1 MKKTVGNVTNCRTP
15 YPLYNPRMAS
25 IQLLPDLLINQ
36 IAAGEVIERPAS
48 ALKELLENS
57 LDAGADEISVQ
68 LEGGGV
74 KLLRVRDNGS
84 GILHDQ
90 LSLAL
95 MRHATSKIASLEDLQ
110 RVASMGFRGEALASM
125 AAVAQVTLTSRT
137 VEAPH
142 AWKVDAADG
151 KQGAVVPAS
160 HAHGT
165 SIEMRE
171 LYFNTPARRK
181 FLKSENTEYAWCEET
196 FKRIALSRP
205 DVAFSLQ
212 NNGRMVWQLAAS
224 SSVAAKSVPPPCP
237 PPMGEGSNG
246 DTLEANAPQN
256 ESHQSNPLSS
266 PTPSLPQKER
276 GNSRAGV
283 GERSLSEHALSSRI
297 TAILGAEFGQHA
309 VTVERQI
316 GALHLYGIAAL
327 PAYSRSTRDEQ
338 YFFINGRFVRD
349 KVLMHAVRQAYQD
362 ILHHQRHPAF
372 VLFLDMP
379 PEQVDVNVHPAKSEV
394 RFRESQG
401 IHQFVFHA
409 LQDALSVTMKAA
421 TPDPSDSSFSRKRES
436 IESSNEL
443 DSRLRG
449 NDGTFSFEQQ
459 RIRFGAAEQ
468 QATYR
473 AWESQTG
480 KGEELREKG
489 NSSPAFDS
497 PLPSSPFPLPNVEHP
512 LGFALGQLSGI
523 YILAQNQQGLIVVDM
538 HAAHERI
545 VYERLK
551 TAFDAQ
557 QMPTQPLL
565 IPVSFAADTLDVA
578 TVEDEQDALLRLGFD
593 IAPLSPT
600 TLAVRSMPA
609 MLKQSK
615 AEAAAKE
622 VLHELRDFGASR
634 ALTERRNELL
644 ATLACHSAV
653 RANQQLSLP
662 EMNAILRE
670 MEQTE
675 RADQCN
681 HGRPTWFQVTIDELD
696 AMFMR
701 GK

>member
-1 MKKTVGNVTNCRTP
+1 MST
-15 YPLYNPRMAS
+15 
-25 IQLLPDLLINQ
+25 IHLLPDLLINQ

-57 LDAGADEISVQ
+57 LDAGATDIAVQ
-68 LEGGGV
+68 LENGGI
-74 KLLRVRDNGS
+74 KLLRVRDNGG
-84 GILHDQ
+84 GIAKEQ
-90 LSLAL
+90 LPLAL
-95 MRHATSKIASLEDLQ
+95 MRHATSKIASLDDLQ

-125 AAVAQVTLTSRT
+125 AAVAQVILTSRNADA
-137 VEAPH
+137 EH
-142 AWKVDAADG
+142 AWKIEAADG
-151 KQGAVVPAS
+151 TQSAASPAA

-165 SIEMRE
+165 CVEMRE

-181 FLKSENTEYAWCEET
+181 FLKSESTEFAWCEET

-212 NNGRMVWQLAAS
+212 HNGKMVWQLAAT
-224 SSVAAKSVPPPCP
+224 PPLTR
-237 PPMGEGSNG
+237 GGREGLG
-246 DTLEANAPQN
+246 L
-256 ESHQSNPLSS
+256 
-266 PTPSLPQKER
+266 
-276 GNSRAGV
+276 
-283 GERSLSEHALSSRI
+283 RI
-297 TAILGAEFGQHA
+297 TAILGSEFGQHA
-309 VTVERQI
+309 VAVEKEV
-316 GALHLYGIAAL
+316 ANLHLYGIAAL

-338 YFFINGRFVRD
+338 YFFVNGRFVRD

-372 VLFLDMP
+372 VLFLEMP

-409 LQDALSVTMKAA
+409 LQDALSATMQGSAPAPTTALQESKPNTSFA
-421 TPDPSDSSFSRKRES
+421 TMQ
-436 IESSNEL
+436 
-443 DSRLRG
+443 
-449 NDGTFSFEQQ
+449 QQ
-459 RIRFGAAEQ
+459 RIPFTAAQQ
-468 QATYR
+468 QASYR
-473 AWESQTG
+473 LWESYSENSNPSQPPLVRG
-480 KGEELREKG
+480 GADISPDKGGLRG
-489 NSSPAFDS
+489 IASPTFASD
-497 PLPSSPFPLPNVEHP
+497 EHP

-565 IPVSFAADTLDVA
+565 IPVTFAAEALDIA
-578 TVEDEQDALLRLGFD
+578 TAEEEQEALQRLGFD
-593 IAPLSPT
+593 IAPLST
-600 TLAVRSMPA
+600 NTLAVRAMPA
-609 MLKQSK
+609 MLKQSH
-615 AEAAAKE
+615 AETAARE

-681 HGRPTWFQVTIDELD
+681 HGRPTWFQVTLAELD

>member
-1 MKKTVGNVTNCRTP
+1 MP
-15 YPLYNPRMAS
+15 S
-25 IQLLPDLLINQ
+25 IHLLPDLLINQ

-57 LDAGADEISVQ
+57 LDAGATEIAVQ
-68 LEGGGV
+68 LEGGGIKRLV
-74 KLLRVRDNGS
+74 VRDNGG
-84 GILHDQ
+84 GIDKEQ
-90 LSLAL
+90 LPLAL

-110 RVASMGFRGEALASM
+110 KVASMGFRGEALASM
-125 AAVAQVTLTSRT
+125 AAVAQLALTSRT
-137 VEAPH
+137 ANAEH
-142 AWKVDAADG
+142 AWKVEALNGTQSAA
-151 KQGAVVPAS
+151 APA
-160 HAHGT
+160 AQPHGT

-181 FLKSENTEYAWCEET
+181 FLKSESTEYAWCEEV

-212 NNGRMVWQLAAS
+212 RDGKSVWQL
-224 SSVAAKSVPPPCP
+224 PRH
-237 PPMGEGSNG
+237 E
-246 DTLEANAPQN
+246 
-256 ESHQSNPLSS
+256 
-266 PTPSLPQKER
+266 LPQ
-276 GNSRAGV
+276 
-283 GERSLSEHALSSRI
+283 RI
-297 TAILGAEFGQHA
+297 TAILGPEFGQHA
-309 VTVERQI
+309 VKVERQI

-338 YFFINGRFVRD
+338 YFFVNGRFVRD

-409 LQDALSVTMKAA
+409 LQDALSATMNSGNADSSTA
-421 TPDPSDSSFSRKRES
+421 SSDSSFPRRRES
-436 IESSNEL
+436 ISSVSTL
-443 DSRLRG
+443 DSGFRR
-449 NDGTFSFEQQ
+449 NDGSQQTMAFS
-459 RIRFGAAEQ
+459 AAQ
-468 QATYR
+468 PQAAYKLWEFQTQGSRTENR
-473 AWESQTG
+473 AYESDASPSTQYSALSTQH
-480 KGEELREKG
+480 
-489 NSSPAFDS
+489 SS
-497 PLPSSPFPLPNVEHP
+497 EHL

-565 IPVSFAADTLDVA
+565 IPVTFAAEALDIA
-578 TVEDEQDALLRLGFD
+578 TAEEEQEALQKLGFD
-593 IAPLSPT
+593 IAPIST
-600 TLAVRSMPA
+600 NTLAVRAMPA
-609 MLKQSK
+609 MLKQSH
-615 AEAAAKE
+615 AETAARE

-653 RANQQLSLP
+653 RANQQLSIP

-681 HGRPTWFQVTIDELD
+681 HGRPTWFQVTLAELD

>member
-1 MKKTVGNVTNCRTP
+1 MP
-15 YPLYNPRMAS
+15 S

-57 LDAGADEISVQ
+57 LDAGATDIAVQ
-68 LEGGGV
+68 LEGGGI
-74 KLLRVRDNGS
+74 KLLRVRDNGG
-84 GILHDQ
+84 GIAPEQ
-90 LSLAL
+90 LPLAL
-95 MRHATSKIASLEDLQ
+95 MRHATSKITSLDDLQ

-125 AAVAQVTLTSRT
+125 AAVAQVTLTSRH
-137 VEAPH
+137 ADAAH
-142 AWKVDAADG
+142 AWKIEAADG
-151 KQGAVVPAS
+151 TQSAAAPAA

-165 SIEMRE
+165 SVEIRE

-181 FLKSENTEYAWCEET
+181 FLKSESTEYAWCEET

-212 NNGRMVWQLAAS
+212 HNGRMAWQLPA
-224 SSVAAKSVPPPCP
+224 
-237 PPMGEGSNG
+237 
-246 DTLEANAPQN
+246 QN
-256 ESHQSNPLSS
+256 MQ
-266 PTPSLPQKER
+266 Q
-276 GNSRAGV
+276 
-283 GERSLSEHALSSRI
+283 RI

-309 VTVERQI
+309 VNVERQI
-316 GALHLYGIAAL
+316 ANLNLHGIAAL

-338 YFFINGRFVRD
+338 YFFVNGRFVRD

-372 VLFLDMP
+372 VLFLDVP

-409 LQDALSVTMKAA
+409 LQDALS
-421 TPDPSDSSFSRKRES
+421 TPMQESAPAPAIPAPENIPNNSFVPMQ
-436 IESSNEL
+436 
-443 DSRLRG
+443 
-449 NDGTFSFEQQ
+449 QQ
-459 RIRFGAAEQ
+459 RIPFGAAQ
-468 QATYR
+468 PQAAYKL
-473 AWESQTG
+473 WEFQTG
-480 KGEELREKG
+480 KGDEGRGKG
-489 NSSPAFDS
+489 EAAPAFDVSLS
-497 PLPSSPFPLPNVEHP
+497 PLPFPLPAQEHP

-545 VYERLK
+545 VYEKLK
-551 TAFDAQ
+551 VAFDRQ

-565 IPVSFAADTLDVA
+565 IPVTFSADTLDVA
-578 TVEDEQDALLRLGFD
+578 TAEEEQQALHQIGFEL
-593 IAPLSPT
+593 APIST
-600 TLAVRSMPA
+600 NTLAVRAMPA
-609 MLKQSK
+609 MLKQAR
-615 AEAAAKE
+615 AEAAARE
-622 VLHELRDFGASR
+622 VLHELREFGASR
-634 ALTERRNELL
+634 TLTERRNELL

-653 RANQQLSLP
+653 RANQQLSIP

-681 HGRPTWFQVTIDELD
+681 HGRPTWFQVTLTELD

>member
-1 MKKTVGNVTNCRTP
+1 
-15 YPLYNPRMAS
+15 
-25 IQLLPDLLINQ
+25 
-36 IAAGEVIERPAS
+36 
-48 ALKELLENS
+48 
-57 LDAGADEISVQ
+57 
-68 LEGGGV
+68 
-74 KLLRVRDNGS
+74 
-84 GILHDQ
+84 
-90 LSLAL
+90 
-95 MRHATSKIASLEDLQ
+95 
-110 RVASMGFRGEALASM
+110 M

-137 VEAPH
+137 ADATH
-142 AWKVDAADG
+142 AWKIDAMNGTQSDA
-151 KQGAVVPAS
+151 VPAA

-212 NNGRMVWQLAAS
+212 HNGRTVWQLP
-224 SSVAAKSVPPPCP
+224 KH
-237 PPMGEGSNG
+237 
-246 DTLEANAPQN
+246 DLTQ
-256 ESHQSNPLSS
+256 
-266 PTPSLPQKER
+266 
-276 GNSRAGV
+276 
-283 GERSLSEHALSSRI
+283 RI
-297 TAILGAEFGQHA
+297 TAILGAEFGHHA
-309 VTVERQI
+309 VVVERQI
-316 GALHLYGIAAL
+316 ASLHLYGIAAL

-372 VLFLDMP
+372 VLFLEMP
-379 PEQVDVNVHPAKSEV
+379 PELVDVNVHPAKSEV

-409 LQDALSVTMKAA
+409 LQDALSATMKRSSTSDEA
-421 TPDPSDSSFSRKRES
+421 TYSEAEETRAPYFA
-436 IESSNEL
+436 
-443 DSRLRG
+443 
-449 NDGTFSFEQQ
+449 EQQ
-459 RIRFGAAEQ
+459 RIPFSAAQ
-468 QATYR
+468 QQSTYR
-473 AWESQTG
+473 VWESQSQALG
-480 KGEELREKG
+480 LKGDEPHVSTQ
-489 NSSPAFDS
+489 SSIHNPQ
-497 PLPSSPFPLPNVEHP
+497 SSHEHP

-578 TVEDEQDALLRLGFD
+578 TVEDEHEALLRLGFD

-681 HGRPTWFQVTIDELD
+681 HGRPTWFQITVDELD